1 MSWVWYNYARF
12 HQKGTNNGK
21 KSRLALKSV
30 FLDLK
35 SSDFRWKGVLFSSGI
50 RVFFKLGNRHDARFG
65 REWRG
70 GGVRPNKHYYEQTV
84 AVVWDATTFMRRHY
98 NAKAC
103 PKTDIS
109 RAITLIMEISI
120 CCLQKKFYPYD
131 VRPLVN
137 LSQWCFT
144 SHTGTPLLWQRG
156 SSLRHRKTIKGA
168 KSSPAATSNDW
179 QTLCCLLQIS
189 CSRLLEETTTR
200 RRFIVVITLSLLQ
213 VSVAGTV
220 SSQGQKH
227 SLANWWRVALI
238 WRRDS
243 T

>member
-35 SSDFRWKGVLFSSGI
+35 SSDFRWKWVLFSSGI

-109 RAITLIMEISI
+109 RAITLIMEIVI

-144 SHTGTPLLWQRG
+144 IIIIIIILLTHEKPNKAYESYTHSQVQTMNR
-156 SSLRHRKTIKGA
+156 IKQLYA
-168 KSSPAATSNDW
+168 
-179 QTLCCLLQIS
+179 
-189 CSRLLEETTTR
+189 
-200 RRFIVVITLSLLQ
+200 
-213 VSVAGTV
+213 
-220 SSQGQKH
+220 
-227 SLANWWRVALI
+227 
-238 WRRDS
+238 
-243 T
+243 